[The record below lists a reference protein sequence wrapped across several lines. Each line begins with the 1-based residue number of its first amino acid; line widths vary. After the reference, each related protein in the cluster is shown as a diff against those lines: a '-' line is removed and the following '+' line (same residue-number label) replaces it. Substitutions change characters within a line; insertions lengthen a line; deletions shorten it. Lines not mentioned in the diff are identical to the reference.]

1 MAASFLAYRNA
12 KTMSTADVTYL
23 PESPV
28 HDPEIDALNEE
39 AFGPG
44 RFAPWMA
51 S

>member
-1 MAASFLAYRNA
+1 M
-12 KTMSTADVTYL
+12 TMSTADVTYL

-44 RFAPWMA
+44 RFARSDVATRSWPWR
-51 S
+51 